1 MLWSIVSNA
10 RGGHSHWKEVWGC
23 AVVMTPFFHAI
34 RRSLAYQFTVNVPIL
49 WLPFSSFRKNF
60 HFQPCFGQT
69 SSYSRPNFFQIFVPE
84 TPFFKENPLP
94 RPYILKPAWHTSTK
108 KKVKCPPRDQTQQI
122 GITIIREEQ
131 IYLHLAKTWYH
142 IFLFY
147 FILFYFISFHFILFY
162 FILFIYFL
170 FIYFFYFYECWFS
183 AVQWSVRWLIGA
195 FKVV

>member
-1 MLWSIVSNA
+1 
-10 RGGHSHWKEVWGC
+10 
-23 AVVMTPFFHAI
+23 MTPFFQAI

-49 WLPFSSFRKNF
+49 WLPFSSSRKNF

-94 RPYILKPAWHTSTK
+94 RPYILKPAWHTSIK
-108 KKVKCPPRDQTQQI
+108 KKVECPPQDQTQQI

-142 IFLFY
+142 IFILFY
-147 FILFYFISFHFILFY
+147 FILFYFILFYFILSYFILFY
-162 FILFIYFL
+162 FILFYFIL
-170 FIYFFYFYECWFS
+170 SYFFLYFYECWFS
-183 AVQWSVRWLIGA
+183 AVQWSVRWLIGV
-195 FKVV
+195 FKAV